1 MRRPRREVG
10 AGHCGGHHEAG
21 LGLHVNGTGIPSEAG
36 MCFDSAVKRPP
47 LAEGGAE
54 GGSERLQRT
63 LAGVALMSKGLCEK
77 ARHHLGVKENLA

>member
-1 MRRPRREVG
+1 MG

-21 LGLHVNGTGIPSEAG
+21 LGLHVSEAG
-36 MCFDSAVKRPP
+36 MCFDSAAKRPP

-77 ARHHLGVKENLA
+77 ARHHLGVKETLA